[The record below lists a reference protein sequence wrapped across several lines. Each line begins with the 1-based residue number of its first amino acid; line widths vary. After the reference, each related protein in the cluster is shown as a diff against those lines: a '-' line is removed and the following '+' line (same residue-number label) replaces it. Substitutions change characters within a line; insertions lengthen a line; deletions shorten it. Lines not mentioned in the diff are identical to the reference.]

1 MNKRFLEWECE
12 KKIAKK
18 YFKGSCE
25 DKGAEDIYNHH
36 LLWEYVASKQRSL
49 EVWFTEAN

>member
-25 DKGAEDIYNHH
+25 DKGAEDKGGNCQQ
-36 LLWEYVASKQRSL
+36 KG
-49 EVWFTEAN
+49 N